1 MPIWMIEP
9 HDTLIVRDGRPFGA
23 DVGARAHS
31 LPFVTPS
38 MIAGAVRQRIGS
50 DASGKFVHQQPK
62 DLLQHAIRGPLLYSI
77 NDTVPWVSA
86 PADAL
91 LMGEGDERILRR
103 LMPIADARGCTNLPT
118 RDAQHPAIAAE
129 GMAPVGI
136 ATLAADDRRK
146 PNEKDGIYWSWD
158 LFCKW
163 LHEPQ
168 DMSIKHVMNPEEK
181 NPDKKL
187 TLEAF
192 IMGSLK
198 RDTRTH
204 VQIDASRG
212 TVGDE
217 GGRLFSTQGLQ
228 FRHHERPA
236 KEPPS
241 KNVDLKKERA
251 FGIAVDVAEDIANRP
266 SVGTLGGERRMVS
279 WRQAQVQFPTM
290 PAGLI
295 EGIVK
300 SKKCRVVLLTPAY
313 FAQGWYPG
321 YLLSAQHNVQPT
333 LLAAAAGRAQVLS
346 GWDMAAGKPKPSNR
360 FMGAGSVYFLELQG
374 SDADIATWVQRLW
387 FQNISDDAQARR
399 DGFGLAVVGSW

>member
-50 DASGKFVHQQPK
+50 DGSGKFVHPQPQQ
-62 DLLQHAIRGPLLYSI
+62 LLEHAIRGPLLYNLTDGI
-77 NDTVPWVSA
+77 PWVSA

-91 LMGEGDERILRR
+91 LMGEGQEAILRR
-103 LMPIADARGCTNLPT
+103 LTPIADARGCTNLPT
-118 RDAQHPAIAAE
+118 KDAQHPAIAAE

-136 ATLAADDRRK
+136 ATLAEDDRRK
-146 PNEKDGIYWSWD
+146 PNEKDSIYWHWD
-158 LFCKW
+158 LFCEW
-163 LHEPQ
+163 LYEPRDIYFNQ
-168 DMSIKHVMNPEEK
+168 LLLSLKRPE
-181 NPDKKL
+181 
-187 TLEAF
+187 TC
-192 IMGSLK
+192 IMGSLR

-228 FRHHERPA
+228 FRDRER
-236 KEPPS
+236 
-241 KNVDLKKERA
+241 D
-251 FGIAVDVAEDIANRP
+251 FGIAVDVADDITRRP
-266 SVGTLGGERRMVS
+266 TVGTLGGERRLVS
-279 WRQAQVQFPTM
+279 WRQAQVQFPAM
-290 PAGLI
+290 PKELI
-295 EGIVK
+295 DAVVK

-321 YLLSAQHNVQPT
+321 YLLSLQHNVQPM
-333 LLAAAAGRAQVLS
+333 LVAAAAGRAQVLS
-346 GWDMAAGKPKPSNR
+346 GWDMAAGQPKPSNR

-387 FQNISDDAQARR
+387 FQNISDNAQARR
-399 DGFGLAVVGSW
+399 DGFGLAVVGAW